1 MASGPLK
8 ICVCGGDN
16 NTHLVAAFS
25 ASKAEAETRI
35 LDLNEEEATKWETTL
50 DKKGGMVLTINEES
64 GTKRDVK
71 AKPRLVTSNPKE
83 AINAS
88 DLIILTTSALD
99 HEKYLQAI
107 EPFVNRNAV
116 IIGLPGRPGFE
127 YLCYKILGS
136 KADLCTFLS
145 FEEPSWTSKLIEF
158 GYQVEA
164 LSAMKVLVGSIVRG
178 RGICRRPPLMCLQM
192 IHGSQ
197 PLFRPSRHFLEVTLS
212 PNTFLRPV
220 IIYGQ
225 WDKWD
230 GKPVSEA
237 PLFYHGISQETTEIL
252 NVCSQECLD
261 IAQALTTSEQVRVD
275 VTGVQDLYQ
284 WCMERFKGDY
294 SSNADLHS
302 ILTTIKQFADLRH
315 VMKEADGGL
324 VPDFD
329 CLIEDLE
336 AGLVVIK
343 GIALIAEVQTPKTD
357 ELITWCQEKVGKQ
370 YLVNGELTGSDV
382 AASRCPQ
389 RFGLS
394 TLEAVVNGKL
404 LDQEL

>member
-8 ICVCGGDN
+8 VCVCGGDN
-16 NTHLVAAFS
+16 NSHLVAAFS
-25 ASKAEAETRI
+25 ASNPEAETRI
-35 LDLNEEEATKWETTL
+35 LDLNEEEATKWEEVL
-50 DKKGGMVLTINEES
+50 EKEGGMVLTINEEG
-64 GTKRDVK
+64 GTKREVK

-88 DLIILTTSALD
+88 DLIVLTTSAQD
-99 HEKYLQAI
+99 HERYLQAI
-107 EPFVNRNAV
+107 EPHVGKNAV

-145 FEEPSWTSKLIEF
+145 FEEPSWTSKLVEF
-158 GYQVEA
+158 GVHVEA
-164 LSAMKVLVGSIVRG
+164 TSAMQVLVGSIVRG

-192 IHGSQ
+192 IHGSK

-212 PNTFLRPV
+212 PNTFLRPA

-225 WDKWD
+225 WGNWD

-237 PLFYHGISQETTEIL
+237 PLFYFGVSQETTELL
-252 NVCSQECLD
+252 NTCSQECLD
-261 IAQALTTSEQVRVD
+261 IAQAITTSEKVKMD
-275 VTGVQDLYQ
+275 ATGVQDLYQ

-294 SSNADLHS
+294 STNADLYS
-302 ILTTIKQFADLRH
+302 MLTTIRQFSDLRH
-315 VMKEADGGL
+315 AMKEADGGL
-324 VPDFD
+324 VPDFE
-329 CLIEDLE
+329 CLVEDLE

-343 GIALIAEVQTPKTD
+343 GIALITGVDTPKTD

-382 AASRCPQ
+382 ATSRCPQ

-394 TLEAVVNGKL
+394 TLEELAEGKSL
-404 LDQEL
+404 EQ